1 VLNEKIILLVKKGA
15 VLFFIGWFILIV
27 GCVTAPSKKSKDVKT
42 EKAASEQK
50 SGALSKDEKEQV
62 EIKLQPPAAE
72 IPPSEPVP
80 SYPENRAYSEVLG
93 FPEYVAGPLDVLS
106 ITFWKGT
113 TPEMIPVLVRPD
125 GNISFSFL
133 ENVHVAGL
141 TPTQIDNLITEKLSE
156 YVKKPRIDVIVKDY
170 NSKKVSL
177 FGAINRLQTGISGPG
192 IYPITGKLTM
202 LDLLLIAGGHSDQ
215 ADITKVE
222 LTRKGKVY
230 TLNLYS
236 ALFQGVSSQN
246 VVVES
251 GDRIVIPDLPQY
263 LESKMVDRKVF
274 ILGEVKTP
282 GLFRFKKTISVIE
295 AISMAGGTTI
305 HAVEDDTKIL
315 RGDEKRRIVIASNI
329 KKFLKE
335 MDMSQNVAIE
345 DGDVIFVPKSK
356 ISDVSDFFN
365 KLSPILSGLL
375 YPGLYRDTYTTGGG
389 LRFDTGPPP
398 GQTPTA
404 TSVPQ
409 VTP

>member
-1 VLNEKIILLVKKGA
+1 MLNERIILLAKKGA
-15 VLFFIGWFILIV
+15 VLIFIGWFILIA
-27 GCVTAPSKKSKDVKT
+27 GCLTAPAKKDKGVKT
-42 EKAASEQK
+42 EKVVSEQ
-50 SGALSKDEKEQV
+50 GIKDEKKQI
-62 EIKLQPPAAE
+62 EIKLQAPPVE
-72 IPPSEPVP
+72 IPPSEPIP
-80 SYPENRAYSEVLG
+80 SYPENRVYSEALG
-93 FPEYVAGPLDVLS
+93 FPEYVVGPLDVLS

-133 ENVHVAGL
+133 ENVHVTGL
-141 TPTQIDNLITEKLSE
+141 TPTQIDNLITDKLSE

-222 LTRKGKVY
+222 LTRKGKVH

-246 VVVES
+246 AVVEA

-263 LESKMVDRKVF
+263 QEGKMVDRKVF
-274 ILGEVKTP
+274 ILGEVKVP

-305 HAVEDDTKIL
+305 HAVEEDTKIL
-315 RGDEKRRIVIASNI
+315 RGDEKKKIVIASNI

-365 KLSPILSGLL
+365 KLSPILSALL

-389 LRFDTGPPP
+389 LRFDTGYPSQRPV
-398 GQTPTA
+398 TP